1 MPKDKKVQKSEQQEI
16 NEAMKAT
23 LKIAQ
28 AELAKRQRALQKAKK
43 KAGEVASPQLLW
55 TLEMGVGVNAD
66 AIDSL
71 TKLLK
76 DKTKGTKEVR
86 KSWEK
91 SLKTAQKNLKTRTA
105 EYKKAKEKADLIAR
119 LEEAVKKQ
127 QELVNL
133 WQEQVDK
140 ATMDEWE
147 VMEYVPQ
154 TEAGAEYPTMEE
166 IQAAVKEE
174 MPNFFEKSAE
184 TSEPEFFEKPA
195 EKASEVPQPQPEAE
209 YPTLEEVQAHAAP
222 QDLAAAEV
230 HNEFSFEDV
239 TPMPEERLE
248 AAAPAMPEAAAE
260 DEYPTLEEVQA
271 HAAPQD
277 LAAAE
282 VHNEFSFE
290 DVTPMPE
297 ERLEAAAP
305 AMPEAAAEAEYP
317 TMEEVR
323 AHAAPQ
329 DLAAAEVHNEFS
341 FEDVTPAPEERL
353 EPAPHVEKSPEQ
365 LAAEKQAEEARKQ
378 KAAEEKQR
386 EKTHDVNRAMEDVV
400 REQIEAMK
408 HIANE
413 NGQFNGK
420 EVGSLKD
427 NVMAFAKDKKHDSH
441 EFSVMRDA
449 LNDLNIKNLIN
460 DIALQN
466 SMKRGDLSTVQKY
479 QEKLQKAR
487 EATQSYIDKKEGEL
501 VSGKFGWGS
510 GKTSLDRAQATMD
523 QLDKMMV
530 CLDSIVENRKYLE
543 DVADY
548 KYDMGKHGENINLKE
563 LEKKVAD
570 KRPRPAKKQA
580 VKKSEIKKAEVKKDV
595 QKGKKV

>member
-16 NEAMKAT
+16 NESMKAT

-71 TKLLK
+71 TKRLK
-76 DKTKGTKEVR
+76 DKTRGTKEER

-140 ATMDEWE
+140 AAMDEWE

-166 IQAAVKEE
+166 IQEAVKEE

-195 EKASEVPQPQPEAE
+195 EKAEEVPLPQ
-209 YPTLEEVQAHAAP
+209 
-222 QDLAAAEV
+222 
-230 HNEFSFEDV
+230 
-239 TPMPEERLE
+239 
-248 AAAPAMPEAAAE
+248 
-260 DEYPTLEEVQA
+260 
-271 HAAPQD
+271 
-277 LAAAE
+277 
-282 VHNEFSFE
+282 
-290 DVTPMPE
+290 
-297 ERLEAAAP
+297 
-305 AMPEAAAEAEYP
+305 AEAEYP

-341 FEDVTPAPEERL
+341 FEDVTPAPEERM

-548 KYDMGKHGENINLKE
+548 KYDMGKRGENINLKE

-580 VKKSEIKKAEVKKDV
+580 VKKSEVKKAEVKKDV

>member
-16 NEAMKAT
+16 NESMKAT

-140 ATMDEWE
+140 AAMDEWE
-147 VMEYVPQ
+147 IMEYVPQ

-174 MPNFFEKSAE
+174 MP
-184 TSEPEFFEKPA
+184 EFFEKPA
-195 EKASEVPQPQPEAE
+195 EKAEEVLQPQAAEDEIPTMEEVQAHAAPQDLAAAEVHNEFSFEDVTPMPEERLEAAAPAMPEAAAE
-209 YPTLEEVQAHAAP
+209 DELPTLEEVQAHAAP

-260 DEYPTLEEVQA
+260 DELPTLEEVQA

-290 DVTPMPE
+290 DVTPM
-297 ERLEAAAP
+297 
-305 AMPEAAAEAEYP
+305 
-317 TMEEVR
+317 
-323 AHAAPQ
+323 
-329 DLAAAEVHNEFS
+329 
-341 FEDVTPAPEERL
+341 PEERL

-400 REQIEAMK
+400 WEQIEAMK

-441 EFSVMRDA
+441 EFSAMRDA

-466 SMKRGDLSTVQKY
+466 SMKRGDLSMVQKY

-530 CLDSIVENRKYLE
+530 CLDSIVENRKYIE

-548 KYDMGKHGENINLKE
+548 KYDMGGYGKSINLKE

-580 VKKSEIKKAEVKKDV
+580 VKKAEAKKAEVKKDV
-595 QKGKKV
+595 KKGMKI

>member
-1 MPKDKKVQKSEQQEI
+1 MPKDKKVQKTEQQEI

-55 TLEMGVGVNAD
+55 ALEMGVGVNAD

-133 WQEQVDK
+133 WQEQVEK
-140 ATMDEWE
+140 AAMDEWE

-166 IQAAVKEE
+166 IQEAVKEE
-174 MPNFFEKSAE
+174 M
-184 TSEPEFFEKPA
+184 PEFFEKPA
-195 EKASEVPQPQPEAE
+195 EKAAEVLQSQ
-209 YPTLEEVQAHAAP
+209 
-222 QDLAAAEV
+222 AAEV

-260 DEYPTLEEVQA
+260 DELPTLEEVQ
-271 HAAPQD
+271 
-277 LAAAE
+277 
-282 VHNEFSFE
+282 
-290 DVTPMPE
+290 
-297 ERLEAAAP
+297 
-305 AMPEAAAEAEYP
+305 
-317 TMEEVR
+317 

-378 KAAEEKQR
+378 KAAEEKQLRITYEINNAMDAVVWEQIGKMGDIVR
-386 EKTHDVNRAMEDVV
+386 EKGVL
-400 REQIEAMK
+400 
-408 HIANE
+408 
-413 NGQFNGK
+413 NGK
-420 EVGSLKD
+420 TVDSLED
-427 NVMAFAKDKKHDSH
+427 NVKAFAENEDKHKSH
-441 EFSVMRDA
+441 EYFMMQDA
-449 LNDLNIKNLIN
+449 LNDLDIKKCTGEISNEN
-460 DIALQN
+460 VN
-466 SMKRGDLSTVQKY
+466 RRGDLSTVHKY

-487 EATQSYIDKKEGEL
+487 EATQAYIDKKGGEL
-501 VSGKFGWGS
+501 VSGKLGWGS

-523 QLDKMMV
+523 QLDKMLV
-530 CLDSIVENRKYLE
+530 CLDSIVENRKFIE

-548 KYDMGKHGENINLKE
+548 KYGTGAHVQNIKLKE
-563 LEKKVAD
+563 LERKVAA
-570 KRPRPAKKQA
+570 KRPRPEKKQA
-580 VKKSEIKKAEVKKDV
+580 VKKAEAKNAEVKNDRKI
-595 QKGKKV
+595 

>member
-1 MPKDKKVQKSEQQEI
+1 MPKDKKVQKTEQQEI

-140 ATMDEWE
+140 AAMDEWE

-174 MPNFFEKSAE
+174 MP
-184 TSEPEFFEKPA
+184 EFFEKPA
-195 EKASEVPQPQPEAE
+195 EKAEEVLQPQAAE
-209 YPTLEEVQAHAAP
+209 DEIPTMEEVQAHAAP

-230 HNEFSFEDV
+230 HNEFFFEDV

-260 DEYPTLEEVQA
+260 DELPTLEEVQA

-282 VHNEFSFE
+282 VHNEFFFE
-290 DVTPMPE
+290 DVTP
-297 ERLEAAAP
+297 
-305 AMPEAAAEAEYP
+305 
-317 TMEEVR
+317 V
-323 AHAAPQ
+323 
-329 DLAAAEVHNEFS
+329 
-341 FEDVTPAPEERL
+341 PEERL

-378 KAAEEKQR
+378 KAAEEKQLRITYEINNAMDAVVWEQIGKMGDIVR
-386 EKTHDVNRAMEDVV
+386 EKGVL
-400 REQIEAMK
+400 
-408 HIANE
+408 
-413 NGQFNGK
+413 NGK
-420 EVGSLKD
+420 TVDSLED
-427 NVMAFAKDKKHDSH
+427 NVKAFAENEDKHKSH
-441 EFSVMRDA
+441 EYFMMQDA
-449 LNDLNIKNLIN
+449 LNDLDIKKCTGEISNEN
-460 DIALQN
+460 VN
-466 SMKRGDLSTVQKY
+466 RRGDLSTVHKY

-487 EATQSYIDKKEGEL
+487 EATQAYIDKKGGEL
-501 VSGKFGWGS
+501 VSGKLGWGS

-523 QLDKMMV
+523 QLDKMLV
-530 CLDSIVENRKYLE
+530 CLDSIVENRKFIE

-548 KYDMGKHGENINLKE
+548 KYGTGAHVQNIKLKE
-563 LEKKVAD
+563 LERKVAA
-570 KRPRPAKKQA
+570 KRPRPEKKQA
-580 VKKSEIKKAEVKKDV
+580 VKKAEAKNAEVKNDRKI
-595 QKGKKV
+595 

>member
-16 NEAMKAT
+16 NESMKAT

-140 ATMDEWE
+140 AAMDEWE
-147 VMEYVPQ
+147 IMEYVPQ

-174 MPNFFEKSAE
+174 MP
-184 TSEPEFFEKPA
+184 EFFEKPS
-195 EKASEVPQPQPEAE
+195 EKAEEVSQPEAADDE
-209 YPTLEEVQAHAAP
+209 LPTLEEVQVHAAP
-222 QDLAAAEV
+222 QDLAAPAV
-230 HNEFSFEDV
+230 RSEFDFEDV
-239 TPMPEERLE
+239 TP
-248 AAAPAMPEAAAE
+248 
-260 DEYPTLEEVQA
+260 V
-271 HAAPQD
+271 
-277 LAAAE
+277 
-282 VHNEFSFE
+282 
-290 DVTPMPE
+290 
-297 ERLEAAAP
+297 
-305 AMPEAAAEAEYP
+305 
-317 TMEEVR
+317 
-323 AHAAPQ
+323 
-329 DLAAAEVHNEFS
+329 
-341 FEDVTPAPEERL
+341 PEERL

-400 REQIEAMK
+400 WEQIEAMK

-548 KYDMGKHGENINLKE
+548 KYDMGGYGKSINLKE

-580 VKKSEIKKAEVKKDV
+580 VKKSEVKKAEVKKDV
-595 QKGKKV
+595 QKGKKA

>member
-16 NEAMKAT
+16 NESMKAT

-140 ATMDEWE
+140 AAMDEWE
-147 VMEYVPQ
+147 IMEYVPQ

-174 MPNFFEKSAE
+174 MP
-184 TSEPEFFEKPA
+184 EFFEKPA
-195 EKASEVPQPQPEAE
+195 EKAEEVLQPQAAE
-209 YPTLEEVQAHAAP
+209 DEIPTMEEVQAHAAP

-230 HNEFSFEDV
+230 HNEFFFEDV

-260 DEYPTLEEVQA
+260 DELPTLEEVQA

-282 VHNEFSFE
+282 VHNEFFFE
-290 DVTPMPE
+290 DVTP
-297 ERLEAAAP
+297 
-305 AMPEAAAEAEYP
+305 
-317 TMEEVR
+317 V
-323 AHAAPQ
+323 
-329 DLAAAEVHNEFS
+329 
-341 FEDVTPAPEERL
+341 PEERL

-400 REQIEAMK
+400 WEQIEAMK

-441 EFSVMRDA
+441 EFSAMRDA

-530 CLDSIVENRKYLE
+530 CLDSIVENRKYIE

-548 KYDMGKHGENINLKE
+548 KYDMGGYGKSINLKE

-580 VKKSEIKKAEVKKDV
+580 VKKAEAKKAEVKKDV
-595 QKGKKV
+595 KKGMKI

>member
-16 NEAMKAT
+16 NESMKAT

-55 TLEMGVGVNAD
+55 ALEMGVGVNAD

-71 TKLLK
+71 TKRLK
-76 DKTKGTKEVR
+76 DKTRGTKEER

-105 EYKKAKEKADLIAR
+105 EYKKAKEKADLMAR

-127 QELVNL
+127 EELVNL

-166 IQAAVKEE
+166 IQEAVKEE
-174 MPNFFEKSAE
+174 M
-184 TSEPEFFEKPA
+184 PEFFEKPA
-195 EKASEVPQPQPEAE
+195 EKAEEVPLPQAEAE
-209 YPTLEEVQAHAAP
+209 YPTLEEVRAHAAP

-248 AAAPAMPEAAAE
+248 AAVPAMPEPAAE
-260 DEYPTLEEVQA
+260 DALPTLEEVQA

-277 LAAAE
+277 LAA
-282 VHNEFSFE
+282 
-290 DVTPMPE
+290 
-297 ERLEAAAP
+297 P
-305 AMPEAAAEAEYP
+305 A
-317 TMEEVR
+317 VR
-323 AHAAPQ
+323 SAF
-329 DLAAAEVHNEFS
+329 D

-595 QKGKKV
+595 QKGKKI